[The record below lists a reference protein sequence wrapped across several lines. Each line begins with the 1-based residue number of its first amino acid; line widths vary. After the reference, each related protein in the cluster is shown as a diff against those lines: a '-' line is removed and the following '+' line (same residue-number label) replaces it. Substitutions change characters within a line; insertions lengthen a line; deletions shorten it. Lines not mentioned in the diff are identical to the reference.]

1 MMRFALIFL
10 GCLSLW
16 SCGRRDDNQTQLNLE
31 YLDKEIAAR
40 NELLGK
46 DTSFSDD
53 LNLINKDVEN
63 LRLFTIDIENI
74 NASIVKSNEY
84 FHEAAEKYGVDTAGF
99 VVLYKGVPLH
109 DIVSIIKKNHLNLLN
124 KIIIKNNVNGE
135 LMFTAQ

>member
-1 MMRFALIFL
+1 MRPVLIFL
-10 GCLSLW
+10 GCLSLF
-16 SCGRRDDNQTQLNLE
+16 SCGHRDDNQTQLNLE

-84 FHEAAEKYGVDTAGF
+84 FHEAAIKYSVDTSGF
-99 VVLYKGVPLH
+99 VVLYKGVPAQ

-135 LMFTAQ
+135 LMLTAQ